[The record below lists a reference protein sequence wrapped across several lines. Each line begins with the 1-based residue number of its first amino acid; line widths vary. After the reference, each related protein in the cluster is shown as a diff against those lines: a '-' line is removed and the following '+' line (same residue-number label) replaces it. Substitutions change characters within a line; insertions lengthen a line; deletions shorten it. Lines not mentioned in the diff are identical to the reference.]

1 MVSLATRIGCLNDRF
16 EACHATSSIR
26 GDKEP
31 WITHLLGGKGTTACI
46 HVTDAARKEARI
58 HKDLE
63 DAKATGRAGKRSA
76 PAQRISGDVAFAA
89 GPSTSTSG
97 PRHDRTASGADE
109 PASKRFKQ
117 GSFQVFTGRDQPF
130 TTAETEE
137 IQAQVL
143 RATVSAG
150 LPFRMWENPEVVR
163 LVRMFRTAGPDVL
176 PSRKV
181 VGGRL
186 LNEAAEKVE
195 GTVKAVLEMKE
206 VGLMYVR
213 IFYQTGTDYDT
224 SHSARTGG
232 SPARR
237 LIGMGFALTSIT
249 RYFLPCLWESLFI
262 KYLQTYTLELID
274 MTAHSKDGPALCKLF
289 SDMIDRVETK
299 YKCYVIYFITD
310 ADGGSKKGR
319 VLLGKQRPWLFVP
332 SCWAH
337 QVRLRDLY

>member
-1 MVSLATRIGCLNDRF
+1 MKASRKVSMWSRCDSVNWPLRKTENRETGTRDDEGDICNAREHSDHPIGHNSEQVLRGVKCGSIWRFQLFIAWPRTLGGSIYRHKKLLQDAGTYNDADWQAEGDSF
-16 EACHATSSIR
+16 IDACHATSSIR

-46 HVTDAARKEARI
+46 HVTGAARKEARI

-76 PAQRISGDVAFAA
+76 PAQPISGDVAFAA

-97 PRHDRTASGADE
+97 PRHDKTASGADE

-206 VGLMYVR
+206 VGLIQAR
-213 IFYQTGTDYDT
+213 IMT
-224 SHSARTGG
+224 H
-232 SPARR
+232 
-237 LIGMGFALTSIT
+237 LIQHG
-249 RYFLPCLWESLFI
+249 
-262 KYLQTYTLELID
+262 
-274 MTAHSKDGPALCKLF
+274 
-289 SDMIDRVETK
+289 RVE
-299 YKCYVIYFITD
+299 
-310 ADGGSKKGR
+310 
-319 VLLGKQRPWLFVP
+319 VP
-332 SCWAH
+332 
-337 QVRLRDLY
+337 QEG

>member
-1 MVSLATRIGCLNDRF
+1 KKLLQDAGTYKDADWQAKGDSFID
-16 EACHATSSIR
+16 ACHATSSIR

-76 PAQRISGDVAFAA
+76 PAQPISGDVAFAA

-195 GTVKAVLEMKE
+195 GTVKAALEMKE
-206 VGLMYVR
+206 VGL
-213 IFYQTGTDYDT
+213 
-224 SHSARTGG
+224 
-232 SPARR
+232 
-237 LIGMGFALTSIT
+237 
-249 RYFLPCLWESLFI
+249 
-262 KYLQTYTLELID
+262 
-274 MTAHSKDGPALCKLF
+274 
-289 SDMIDRVETK
+289 
-299 YKCYVIYFITD
+299 ITD
-310 ADGGSKKGR
+310 GWKSRKKADWNGLCANVNYKVFFTVFVGEFLQVYRRINSYPGNTDTPEQRKEKERHISKLMFEYLSSTGNFQGWAAAR
-319 VLLGKQRPWLFVP
+319 DDFGIYGKE
-332 SCWAH
+332 S
-337 QVRLRDLY
+337 